1 MSSNSSYCSSSS
13 NHHDHVF
20 NDNITR
26 TLPRTNLILNAR
38 VAWPTNEYIS
48 QKINVLHMVFVTY
61 ENITRIIITR
71 MHMTRFWNNRH
82 LYQLIVN
89 RLEHPP
95 PPKKNTKC
103 LWEEQTRGSKYDS
116 QRRLSLHMRY

>member
-1 MSSNSSYCSSSS
+1 MEYNITLIKLLIIKGLISLIKYCFKNTLFVDIFWYRMFMILSTFVDVPSLFYSS

-48 QKINVLHMVFVTY
+48 QKINALHMF
-61 ENITRIIITR
+61 
-71 MHMTRFWNNRH
+71 
-82 LYQLIVN
+82 
-89 RLEHPP
+89 
-95 PPKKNTKC
+95 
-103 LWEEQTRGSKYDS
+103 
-116 QRRLSLHMRY
+116 LSHMRISQG